1 MRAEHFSIHL
11 LAWIYLVHSN
21 PIAQKG
27 GLEVLDI
34 SDANDLSVRQR
45 FEEVIRLDCASQRR
59 KALNRKNAGDSRIYV
74 PTCSPKN
81 ALLYDK
87 IQCYDVS
94 VYCWCVDEIS
104 GEPKIG
110 SSTSRGKP
118 NCQDDSSTT
127 TAPPAPRRVRRNNRC
142 KEKKRSRFLRR
153 LVSSLKSEMI
163 MSGVNATKVSRDSAI
178 RWKFNQLNVNHNNVL
193 ERVEWKPYKS
203 VLLGWKNVRQCSRSL
218 FKTCDLDRD
227 RKLTFDEWR
236 KCIVQE
242 INRVP
247 AKRPDQLNP
256 FLYILRPE

>member
-1 MRAEHFSIHL
+1 MRPEQLSLQL
-11 LAWIYLVHSN
+11 LAWIYLANAN

-27 GLEVLDI
+27 GLGVLDI
-34 SDANDLSVRQR
+34 SDTNDLSVRQR

-59 KALNRKNAGDSRIYV
+59 KALKRKTDGDSRTYI

-81 ALLYDK
+81 SLLYDK
-87 IQCYDVS
+87 LQCYDVS
-94 VYCWCVDEIS
+94 AYCWCVDELS

-110 SSTSRGKP
+110 TSTARGKP
-118 NCQDDSSTT
+118 KCEDRTT
-127 TAPPAPRRVRRNNRC
+127 TTVAPKRVRRNNRC
-142 KEKKRSRFLRR
+142 KEKRRTRFLRR
-153 LVSSLKSEMI
+153 LVSTIKSEMI
-163 MSGVNATKVSRDSAI
+163 MNGVNATKVSRDSAI
-178 RWKFNQLNVNHNNVL
+178 RWKFNQLNVNHNTVL
-193 ERVEWKPYKS
+193 ERSEWKPFKS
-203 VLLGWKNVRQCSRSL
+203 VLLEWKNVRQCSRNL

-227 RKLTFDEWR
+227 RKLTFEEWR